1 MVASVI
7 MSKDKEIAEV
17 RESLKLA
24 SEQIEKLTSFVEAS
38 KKTIKVDEKKHI
50 EKLKEVQRLKEAISS
65 DEDS

>member
-1 MVASVI
+1 

-38 KKTIKVDEKKHI
+38 RKTIKVDEKKHI

>member
-1 MVASVI
+1 

-38 KKTIKVDEKKHI
+38 KKTIKVDEKKNI

>member
-38 KKTIKVDEKKHI
+38 RKTIKVDEKKHI

>member
-1 MVASVI
+1 